1 VCTVRN
7 AEFPHHQGQ
16 PGHIRN
22 GTCIPDAIAAQ
33 EELDVYTPTGNA
45 RYDSA
50 VLAAKRS
57 GATNYAL
64 LRTKRGGGR
73 ASSDNAIDR
82 ETTEREAAARAHA
95 AYERAQR
102 EEAKRLDA
110 ARRVGERGE

>member
-1 VCTVRN
+1 VCSTVRN

-50 VLAAKRS
+50 VLAAMQESDPKERS
-57 GATNYAL
+57 YKLRAL
-64 LRTKRGGGR
+64 
-73 ASSDNAIDR
+73 DD
-82 ETTEREAAARAHA
+82 EAGWWKGK
-95 AYERAQR
+95 QR
-102 EEAKRLDA
+102 
-110 ARRVGERGE
+110 